1 MHSYRVAPLILVK
14 NKNFI
19 IMGPGWLTAG
29 SLPLFPFF
37 SLQDRM
43 KNTMNKAP
51 LKAGYY
57 SLKFKRGAA

>member
-1 MHSYRVAPLILVK
+1 MILVK
-14 NKNFI
+14 DKNFI

-29 SLPLFPFF
+29 SLPLFAFF
-37 SLQDRM
+37 SLRDRM
-43 KNTMNKAP
+43 KNTVNKAP

>member
-37 SLQDRM
+37 FF
-43 KNTMNKAP
+43 
-51 LKAGYY
+51 AGQNEEYY
-57 SLKFKRGAA
+57 E